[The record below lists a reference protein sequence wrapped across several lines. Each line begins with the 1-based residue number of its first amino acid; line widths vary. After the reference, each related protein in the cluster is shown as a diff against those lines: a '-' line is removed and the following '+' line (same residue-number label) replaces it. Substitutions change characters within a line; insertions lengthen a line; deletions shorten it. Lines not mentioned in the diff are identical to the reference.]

1 MKHLPV
7 TAQDIEIAVAEHFNS
22 RQNLI
27 VPNVH
32 WGWMLQ
38 YEADMV
44 ILRQSGYAV
53 EVEIKVSAA
62 DIKRD
67 LRKHHQHD
75 SLRFRRRYFAVPEW
89 LKDDHNIP
97 EYAGI
102 ISVKP
107 HPNPNVYKW
116 YAATH
121 RECKPNKYAHRITDA
136 QRLKLAELG
145 AMRIWDLK
153 AALAHRRFQHTST
166 TQQEGRP

>member
-1 MKHLPV
+1 MEMKHLPV

-75 SLRFRRRYFAVPEW
+75 
-89 LKDDHNIP
+89 
-97 EYAGI
+97 
-102 ISVKP
+102 
-107 HPNPNVYKW
+107 
-116 YAATH
+116 
-121 RECKPNKYAHRITDA
+121 
-136 QRLKLAELG
+136 
-145 AMRIWDLK
+145 
-153 AALAHRRFQHTST
+153 
-166 TQQEGRP
+166 